1 LDDFAVGSQMYK
13 GKSVPLYKTNLMKCY
28 NLIIL
33 TFFFASCSSPV
44 ATEESSVGFD
54 YFGDTLDISSAVEI
68 NQITNEMRAGKD
80 SVYATFSAPIN
91 SICQKKGCWMEL
103 DLGNGENALVRF
115 KDYGFFVPMDATGE
129 IAMVEG
135 AMTIDT
141 LDVDWLRHQAS
152 DAGKSDSVIASIN
165 TFEISYSILAT
176 GVALQKK
183 IMNEESLQL
192 EN

>member
-1 LDDFAVGSQMYK
+1 MYK
-13 GKSVPLYKTNLMKCY
+13 GKSVPLYKTNLMKYY
-28 NLIIL
+28 NLIIFTL
-33 TFFFASCSSPV
+33 TFFFASCSSPL
-44 ATEESSVGFD
+44 ATEESSIGFD
-54 YFGDTLDISSAVEI
+54 YFGDTLDVSSAVEI
-68 NQITNEMRAGKD
+68 NQITNEMGAGKD
-80 SVYATFSAPIN
+80 SVYATFLAPIN

-129 IAMVEG
+129 IAVVEG

-165 TFEISYSILAT
+165 AFEISYSILAA
-176 GVALQKK
+176 GVALEKK
-183 IMNEESLQL
+183 VINEESLQL

>member
-1 LDDFAVGSQMYK
+1 MYK
-13 GKSVPLYKTNLMKCY
+13 GKSVPLYKTNLMKYY
-28 NLIIL
+28 NLIIITL
-33 TFFFASCSSPV
+33 TVFFASCSSPE
-44 ATEESSVGFD
+44 ASEKSTLGYD
-54 YFGDTLDISSAVEI
+54 YFGDTLDVSSAVEI
-68 NQITNEMRAGKD
+68 NQIINTMKEGKD

-91 SICQKKGCWMEL
+91 AICQKKGCWMEL

-135 AMTIDT
+135 AMKIDT

-165 TFEISYSILAT
+165 TFEISYSIMAT
-176 GVALQKK
+176 GVALEKK
-183 IMNEESLQL
+183 IMNEESIQL
-192 EN
+192 ED

>member
-1 LDDFAVGSQMYK
+1 MYK
-13 GKSVPLYKTNLMKCY
+13 GKSVPLNKTNLMKYY
-28 NLIIL
+28 NLIIITL
-33 TFFFASCSSPV
+33 TVFLASCSSPK
-44 ATEESSVGFD
+44 ASEESILGFD
-54 YFGDTLDISSAVEI
+54 YFGDTLDVSSALEI
-68 NQITNEMRAGKD
+68 NQVINGMKAGKD
-80 SVYATFSAPIN
+80 SVYATFSAPII

-129 IAMVEG
+129 IATVEG

-165 TFEISYSILAT
+165 TYEVSYSVLAT
-176 GVALQKK
+176 GVALEKK
-183 IMNEESLQL
+183 IMNKESLHI
-192 EN
+192 ED